1 MMNFFD
7 ALVSFLANVT
17 AVLALEWCGA
27 ALGLAGAFLLATHSK
42 HSSFGWVFFLAS
54 NFVLIAWAT
63 KMGAIG
69 LLVLQAGFT
78 VTSLIGLKR
87 SGLIGNSCLRKKE
100 PPAS

>member
-1 MMNFFD
+1 MMIFFD
-7 ALVSFLANVT
+7 AIDLAMTQMT
-17 AVLALEWCGA
+17 AVLMLEWVGA
-27 ALGLAGAFLLATHSK
+27 ALGLSGAFLLATHSK
-42 HSSFGWVFFLAS
+42 HSSYGWVFFLAS
-54 NFVLIAWAT
+54 NFVLIAWAS

-87 SGLIGNSCLRKKE
+87 SGLIGNGCLRKKE